1 METTHKINQYI
12 VTLTGK
18 EEANLL
24 FIGTASHDAE
34 DYISAIHSEFE
45 SLRCVVKELSLT
57 SEKYTDD
64 EISIHPYAFCPHYN
78 ERAERFDEMIKEKPF
93 PGIAL
98 EENVAFVEK
107 NGSIGFISSDDSSKA
122 CLITLVD
129 GKLEKRSR
137 RSWLYRSCPIWRP
150 LMQ

>member
-1 METTHKINQYI
+1 
-12 VTLTGK
+12 
-18 EEANLL
+18 
-24 FIGTASHDAE
+24 
-34 DYISAIHSEFE
+34 
-45 SLRCVVKELSLT
+45 
-57 SEKYTDD
+57 
-64 EISIHPYAFCPHYN
+64 
-78 ERAERFDEMIKEKPF
+78 MIKEKPF

-122 CLITLVD
+122 YVITLVD
-129 GKLEKRSR
+129 GKLEKKSR